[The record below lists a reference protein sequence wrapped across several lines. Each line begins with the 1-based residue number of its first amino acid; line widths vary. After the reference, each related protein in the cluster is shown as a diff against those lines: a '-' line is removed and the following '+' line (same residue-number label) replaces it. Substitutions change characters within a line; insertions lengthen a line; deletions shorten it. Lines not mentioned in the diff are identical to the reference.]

1 MNYILDGS
9 ALVAYLRDEA
19 GAEIVER
26 LLLDTRNPCFAHAIN
41 LCEVFYDFHRA
52 NGEADA
58 QSAVGRL
65 LAARVLPRD
74 DMDPALW
81 QQAGRHKAA
90 YRRISIADC
99 FCIALAQKLNGEVVT
114 CDHHEFDTIVPF
126 NLCPIQF
133 IR

>member
-26 LLLDTRNPCFAHAIN
+26 LLLDTQNPCFAHAIN
-41 LCEVFYDFHRA
+41 LCEVFYDYHRTS
-52 NGEADA
+52 GEADA
-58 QSAVGRL
+58 QSAVARL
-65 LAARVLPRD
+65 LTASVLLRD
-74 DMDPALW
+74 DMDTALW
-81 QQAGRHKAA
+81 QQAGRHKAD

-99 FCIALAQKLNGEVVT
+99 FCIALAQRLNGEVVT
-114 CDHHEFDTIVPF
+114 CDHHEFDAIVPL